1 MLSLDLYL
9 LDSIF
14 WFLRKHISSITNVTF
29 KNASKGCYILNIS
42 RISSRFYKKK
52 NFNFNLVY
60 RIYWLVKSN
69 LIKSNKASRT
79 SQIIKANLALKKEKQ
94 QAMRNVFYQMW
105 AFALTRANYLDL
117 CGWTSAMW
125 TYEVEAVPV
134 TASGLTWPPHSS
146 APFDLVSHS
155 TTIFPIS
162 WAFYYTIAYH
172 VVTVAESRETWRLK
186 CALIISGSPTCTPI
200 GPDTRQYKV

>member
-1 MLSLDLYL
+1 M
-9 LDSIF
+9 
-14 WFLRKHISSITNVTF
+14 
-29 KNASKGCYILNIS
+29 
-42 RISSRFYKKK
+42 
-52 NFNFNLVY
+52 
-60 RIYWLVKSN
+60 
-69 LIKSNKASRT
+69 
-79 SQIIKANLALKKEKQ
+79 SQISQMIKANLARNNKQ
-94 QAMRNVFYQMW
+94 CETVFYQMW

-172 VVTVAESRETWRLK
+172 VVTVAEPRGTWRLK
-186 CALIISGSPTCTPI
+186 CALIISGSRHVLRLALILDSIKCNVFLRGIISHWILWSFFDLTQYTLLCTVIIIWLWKDCIPI
-200 GPDTRQYKV
+200 ILSF